1 MPGLDPRFT
10 FENFV
15 VGPSNRLAAAA
26 ARRAAENPG
35 GSYNPLF
42 VYAASGLGK
51 THILGAVAHL
61 AARLHPEIS
70 VVYQTLEG
78 FLGELAQSIAV
89 GDRDVMRG
97 RYSATHILL
106 LDDVQFLAGQAEAQE
121 MLLRLLDGL
130 TGQGKQVVLASDRPP
145 SGFDRLDARLRSR
158 FEGGLLVDIGPPEY
172 ETRVAIIRRRAES
185 RGLALAGGV
194 AEAVGRVPF
203 RNVRELAGAVN
214 RIFAIQELEG
224 RLVSPEEA
232 AALMGQEVGGASP
245 DAAGGLPAQR
255 IADAGPRAG
264 AKPMEEPWRWEIRQT
279 VAEAEEAGF
288 RADRLRRL
296 AEGAQAPHDLP
307 GILAHFRKALGRLA
321 EIRVELEE
329 VGNPWPEA
337 AHGVLRDPERLEE
350 AEALLASA
358 RERARPFPYIPPGPT
373 LAQLAGKLP
382 VLVVRAAE
390 QLVTTSRPEYNPLY
404 VWGAQEESLLLLLEG
419 AARSYLEIHPAG
431 RVALLSVNQ
440 FAEDFIGALSA
451 GVAGAWRERWW
462 SVDLLLIAR
471 GQQLA
476 GTEQAQDEFFHLFE
490 ALQRRRAR
498 ILVVA
503 DRPPSAIPKVD
514 DRLRSRFEG
523 GLVLELEPTPVEEA
537 AASPTGSGA
546 RPRPPSGAPPR
557 PSQGPP
563 PAPLTLQPAA
573 PAPHLPSPPP
583 AARVAP
589 QRAGPGIPVSKGSGA
604 DVTALDRDWIRRL
617 QATHGGGQEAPGRGA
632 EPTTGPTRA
641 SGVPS
646 LPAVP
651 DTGARPG
658 GRAGPFSSPGSGWGE
673 ALARLWSPETVVRD
687 WPRLEDRLVEN
698 PD

>member
-1 MPGLDPRFT
+1 MPALDPRFT

-26 ARRAAENPG
+26 ARRSAENPG

-61 AARLHPEIS
+61 VARLHPDKT
-70 VVYQTLEG
+70 VLYQTVEG

-89 GDRDVMRG
+89 GDRDGMRG
-97 RYSATHILL
+97 RYATTHILL
-106 LDDVQFLAGQAEAQE
+106 LDDVQFLAGQSEAQE
-121 MLLRLLDGL
+121 MLLRLLDSL
-130 TGQGKQVVLASDRPP
+130 TGEGKQVVLASDRPP
-145 SGFDRLDARLRSR
+145 AEIDRLDARLRSR

-185 RGLALAGGV
+185 RGLTLAGGV
-194 AEAVGRVPF
+194 AEVVGRVPF

-232 AALMGQEVGGASP
+232 AALVGQEMPGSPAPGAGAPPPFRVPEVVQPS
-245 DAAGGLPAQR
+245 G
-255 IADAGPRAG
+255 AGPV
-264 AKPMEEPWRWEIRQT
+264 EEPWRWQIRQA

-296 AEGAQAPHDLP
+296 AEGNQAPADLP
-307 GILAHFRKALGRLA
+307 KVLAQFRQALTRLA
-321 EIRVELEE
+321 EIRRELEE

-358 RERARPFPYIPPGPT
+358 RERARPFPPIPPGPT
-373 LAQLAGKLP
+373 LAQTAGKLP
-382 VLVVRAAE
+382 SLVLRAAE
-390 QLVTTSRPEYNPLY
+390 QLVTTTRPEYNPLY
-404 VWGAQEESLLLLLEG
+404 VWGGREEALRLLLE
-419 AARSYLEIHPAG
+419 AAGRSYLEIHPTA
-431 RVALLSVNQ
+431 RVALLSVNE

-462 SVDLLLIAR
+462 SVDLLLIAQ

-490 ALQRRRAR
+490 ALQRRKAR
-498 ILVVA
+498 ILVTA
-503 DRPPSAIPKVD
+503 DRPPGAMPKVD

-523 GLVLELEPTPVEEA
+523 GLVLELEPVPQPGAPAAPEGPGTRTGTPPEA
-537 AASPTGSGA
+537 LRGTAGAPGPSAPLAA
-546 RPRPPSGAPPR
+546 APPR
-557 PSQGPP
+557 R
-563 PAPLTLQPAA
+563 PAPVPPKATPPGAGLG
-573 PAPHLPSPPP
+573 PSS
-583 AARVAP
+583 ARGGAGDVA
-589 QRAGPGIPVSKGSGA
+589 
-604 DVTALDRDWIRRL
+604 ALDRDWIRRL
-617 QATHGGGQEAPGRGA
+617 QAPPGGVPEAPGPAAHGA
-632 EPTTGPTRA
+632 GGTPGA
-641 SGVPS
+641 SS
-646 LPAVP
+646 LPPPAP
-651 DTGARPG
+651 SDARGRPQEKPGPPSAPG
-658 GRAGPFSSPGSGWGE
+658 GFPRGE
-673 ALARLWSPETVVRD
+673 ALARLRSPETVVQD
-687 WPRLEDRLVEN
+687 WPRVEDRLVE
-698 PD
+698 DLD